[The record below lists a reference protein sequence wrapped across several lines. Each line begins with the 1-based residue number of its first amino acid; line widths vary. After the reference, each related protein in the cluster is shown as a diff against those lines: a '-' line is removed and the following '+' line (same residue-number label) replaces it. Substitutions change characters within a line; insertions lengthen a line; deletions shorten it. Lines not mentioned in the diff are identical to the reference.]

1 MSGGPGARTGTQSA
15 CATWLTLPNLF
26 TLARLL
32 LAPIIV
38 YEILHR
44 RAFAAL
50 SIFAVAAATDVI
62 DGYLARRF
70 GAATAAGAFLDP
82 IADKLLLTGVYLAL
96 ALAGSVPWWLVGVI
110 FGRDLFILASSAVA
124 LLATRLRAFPP
135 SIWGK
140 ASTFFQILTAVA
152 FLGRDAFESTLLAA
166 LSAAL
171 IWPTLALTVWS
182 GVHYGWRGARLLRRI
197 DGRAPGE

>member
-1 MSGGPGARTGTQSA
+1 MR
-15 CATWLTLPNLF
+15 TWLTLPNLF

-32 LAPIIV
+32 LAPV
-38 YEILHR
+38 VVSAILHR

-62 DGYLARRF
+62 DGYLARHF
-70 GAATAAGAFLDP
+70 GAATPAGAFFDP

-96 ALAGSVPWWLVGVI
+96 ALAGTVPWWLVGVI
-110 FGRDLFILASSAVA
+110 FGRDLLILAASAVA

-140 ASTFFQILTAVA
+140 ASTFSQVLTAVA
-152 FLGRDAFESTLLAA
+152 FLGRDAFGWPLLAA
-166 LSAAL
+166 FSAAL
-171 IWPTLALTVWS
+171 IWPTLALTVLS
-182 GVHYGWRGARLLRRI
+182 GLHYGWRGVRLL
-197 DGRAPGE
+197 DADVAPL

>member
-1 MSGGPGARTGTQSA
+1 MR
-15 CATWLTLPNLF
+15 TWLTLPNLV

-32 LAPIIV
+32 LAPVIV
-38 YEILHR
+38 IAILSG

-50 SIFAVAAATDVI
+50 CIFAVAAATDVI
-62 DGYLARRF
+62 DGYLARHF
-70 GAATAAGAFLDP
+70 AAATAAGAFLDP
-82 IADKLLLTGVYLAL
+82 IADKLLLSGVYLAL

-110 FGRDLFILASSAVA
+110 FGRDLLILASAAVA
-124 LLATRLRAFPP
+124 LAATKLRAFPP

-152 FLGRDAFESTLLAA
+152 FLGRNAFGWPLLAA
-166 LSAAL
+166 FAAAL

-182 GVHYGWRGARLLRRI
+182 GVHYGWRGARLLRM
-197 DGRAPGE
+197 D